1 MKTQKSSCSHSA
13 GEVLDKIGRLFHSLI
28 AHDGYGDMR
37 IEVRILKRRQK
48 EVIVHCGK
56 QYRYV
61 LDCVCP
67 TCQAEENAQR
77 PAVKSPTIPEPN
89 TAHQINDFH

>member
-1 MKTQKSSCSHSA
+1 MNTPKKPVANTPA
-13 GEVLDKIGRLFHSLI
+13 DVLEKVRELFHALI

-37 IEVRILKRRQK
+37 IEVRILKRDKK

-61 LDCVCP
+61 IEKECHLP
-67 TCQAEENAQR
+67 G
-77 PAVKSPTIPEPN
+77 
-89 TAHQINDFH
+89 